1 MFAVKF
7 VSQELVK
14 DWSTCLV
21 SYVTSLSCNLMEK
34 EIRVASNFVGVNSLN
49 FADFAKAR
57 EKVKKAVGA
66 SLRSF
71 AKNLKRNCQLV
82 LLESGK

>member
-1 MFAVKF
+1 MK
-7 VSQELVK
+7 
-14 DWSTCLV
+14 
-21 SYVTSLSCNLMEK
+21 K

-57 EKVKKAVGA
+57 EQVKKAVGA

-71 AKNLKRNCQLV
+71 AKNLKRNCQFV

>member
-14 DWSTCLV
+14 DWSACLV

-34 EIRVASNFVGVNSLN
+34 RVASNFVGVNSLN